1 MVYGLSSLIMGIIA
15 GSEWLVIGLII
26 MIMIMFGSRKIP
38 EFSRSFGKAR
48 SEFNKAKIEAERP
61 IQKVKEPLTS
71 NINNREKL
79 EIAANTLG
87 IDSANKSDEELRTMI
102 KSEIC
107 KDKQVFLHGFISYFE
122 YYVSKNH
129 LVEYT

>member
-26 MIMIMFGSRKIP
+26 MIMITFGSRKIP
-38 EFSRSFGKAR
+38 EFARSFGRAR
-48 SEFNKAKIEAERP
+48 SDFNKAKIEDERQ
-61 IQKVKEPLTS
+61 IQNVKEPLTS

-87 IDSANKSDEELRTMI
+87 IDSANKSDEEL
-102 KSEIC
+102 
-107 KDKQVFLHGFISYFE
+107 
-122 YYVSKNH
+122 
-129 LVEYT
+129 